1 MAMNDRGWAVADV
14 HEIPPIA
21 ADWGDTWKSVRH
33 HFGITAFG
41 VNAVSKG
48 EGEVLIPEHD
58 ESESGQQ
65 ELFFVHEGEATA
77 TLDGERTQVPAGSFV
92 AVGPQVRRTFSAATT
107 PTTLIVVGSPV
118 GQAFEIAPWEKA

>member
-1 MAMNDRGWAVADV
+1 MAINDRGWAIADV
-14 HEIPPIA
+14 HEIPPIQ

-48 EGEVLIPEHD
+48 EGEVLIPAHD
-58 ESESGQQ
+58 ETESGQQ

-77 TLDGERTQVPAGSFV
+77 ELDGETTRVPAGSFV
-92 AVGPQVRRTFSAATT
+92 AVGPQTRRMFTAAAT
-107 PTTLIVVGSPV
+107 PTTLIAVGSPV
-118 GQAFEIAPWEKA
+118 GKAYEISAWEKA